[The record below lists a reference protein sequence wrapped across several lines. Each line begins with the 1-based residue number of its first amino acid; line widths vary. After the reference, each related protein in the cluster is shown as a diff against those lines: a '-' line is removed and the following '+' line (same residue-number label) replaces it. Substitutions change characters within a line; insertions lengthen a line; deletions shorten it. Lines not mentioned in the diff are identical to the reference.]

1 VNVLRCYL
9 GAGLPDG
16 VDKWGVSLKYLMSA
30 VVLLGGVVVA
40 AYTHMQRN
48 VRAFTPSHPHLGPG
62 FSPLNPPNPIV
73 TPLSPPSHLLP
84 SLSLAS
90 RC

>member
-1 VNVLRCYL
+1 MV
-9 GAGLPDG
+9 AGLPDG

-48 VRAFTPSHPHLGPG
+48 VRPFPPPHPPLGPG
-62 FSPLNPPNPIV
+62 LSAIHLHAGFHPSSSAHLTSNPP
-73 TPLSPPSHLLP
+73 SLLP
-84 SLSLAS
+84 SGAD
-90 RC
+90 

>member
-1 VNVLRCYL
+1 MDCLL
-9 GAGLPDG
+9 LLSGAGLPDG

-48 VRAFTPSHPHLGPG
+48 VRYSTPSHPPLVPG
-62 FSPLNPPNPIV
+62 LSPLDLPNQLS
-73 TPLSPPSHLLP
+73 PLSPSHLLP
-84 SLSLAS
+84 PSLLPPGAD
-90 RC
+90 